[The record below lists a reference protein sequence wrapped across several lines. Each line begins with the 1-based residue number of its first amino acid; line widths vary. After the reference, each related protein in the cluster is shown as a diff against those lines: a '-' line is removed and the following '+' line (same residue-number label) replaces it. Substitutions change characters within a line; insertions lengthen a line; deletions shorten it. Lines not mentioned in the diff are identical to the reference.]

1 MNCKGCQPQILLR
14 VAPSVHLVPELRE
27 RQSSTFNA
35 YLELMKPRIV
45 LLLDFTALMAFLVAS
60 SGVSLLHLATVI
72 VAGTLASGGA
82 GALNSY
88 IDRDL
93 DRTMGRTSQRP
104 IPTGEVSPTQALV
117 FGLGLVGT
125 GVIVSVLFLPLLASL
140 FIFLGAAIYVLF
152 YTKYLKPR
160 TTLNIVLG
168 GSAGSCAPL
177 AGWAA
182 STGQLNAIA
191 PWLMALLVFVWTPSH
206 FWALAMRAV
215 GDYSKAGIPM
225 LPVVVGE
232 KKTAQY
238 IALNTFLLVPLSL
251 ALVPLSGFGT
261 VYLAIA
267 GVLGL
272 GMILVD
278 LKLVFNP
285 SKAQAWAAFKFSS
298 PYLAVVFLAM
308 VLDARVL
315 PH

>member
-1 MNCKGCQPQILLR
+1 MQR
-14 VAPSVHLVPELRE
+14 T
-27 RQSSTFNA
+27 STVNA
-35 YLELMKPRIV
+35 YYELMKPRIV
-45 LLLDFTALMAFLVAS
+45 FLLDFTAIIAFLVAAP
-60 SGVSLLHLATVI
+60 GINLIRLAAVL

-93 DRTMGRTSQRP
+93 DRTMRRTSQRP
-104 IPTGEVSPTQALV
+104 IPTGEVSPNRALA
-117 FGLGLVGT
+117 FGVALVGT
-125 GVIVSVLFLPLLASL
+125 GTIISVLILPPLATL
-140 FIFLGAAIYVLF
+140 FIVLGAGIYVFF
-152 YTKYLKPR
+152 YTKWLKPR

-182 STGQLNAIA
+182 STGQLTSFA

-215 GDYSKAGIPM
+215 GDYAKAGIPM

-251 ALVPLSGFGT
+251 ALAPLGQFGII
-261 VYLAIA
+261 YLTIA
-267 GVLGL
+267 GLLGL

-278 LKLVFNP
+278 LRLLIEPTKTH
-285 SKAQAWAAFKFSS
+285 AWTAFKFSS
-298 PYLAVVFLAM
+298 PYLAIVFLAM
-308 VLDARVL
+308 VLDVKLL
-315 PH
+315 PHYLPLGL